1 MLKPSLN
8 ELIKSSFKSIFKN
21 KARTALTSLGI
32 IIGVS
37 SVILLSSIGNGL
49 KSYITQQF
57 DELGANTIFVSPGKI
72 FSSSSGGGFNR
83 DEASRMTSLSFTQKD
98 IRDLDRGLRNL
109 VTDIAALSQVA
120 TSVKYKNQEKEATL
134 IATSTN
140 YQNISQ
146 FKYTSGNW
154 FNSLAE
160 EKKDKVAVLGSK
172 VADELFA
179 NLNPLNKSISFEGKT
194 FQIIGVLEKQGSSFG
209 GPDINSYV
217 FIPYLTGANIVD
229 NKIQQIVIKA
239 RHKDEVSKVKLL
251 VEDIL
256 LDNYDKD
263 TFSVF
268 DSSQL
273 LSSINSILSALTLG
287 LSGIAAI
294 SLVVGGIGIMNIMLV
309 TVTERTREIGLRK
322 AIGAYPRAILLQF
335 LFEAIILSS
344 IGGVISILIGF
355 FGSLIINNFF
365 PSTVTIASVL
375 LAFSVSFAVGIVFGV
390 APARKASKLDPIVA
404 LRYE

>member
-8 ELIKSSFKSIFKN
+8 ELIKSSFRSIFKN
-21 KARTALTSLGI
+21 KGRTALTSLGI

-37 SVILLSSIGNGL
+37 SVILLTSIGNGL

-72 FSSSSGGGFNR
+72 FNSSSSGFNR

-98 IRDLDRGLRNL
+98 IKNLDRGLKNL
-109 VTDIAALSQVA
+109 VTDIASLSQIA
-120 TSVKYKNQEKEATL
+120 TTVKYKKQEEEATL
-134 IATSTN
+134 IAASTN

-146 FKYTSGNW
+146 FKYTSGAW
-154 FNSLAE
+154 FDSIAE
-160 EKKDKVAVLGSK
+160 EKKAKVAVLGFK
-172 VADELFA
+172 VADQLFG

-194 FQIIGVLEKQGSSFG
+194 FQVVGILEKQGSSMG
-209 GPDINSYV
+209 GPNINSYV

-229 NKIQQIVIKA
+229 NKIQQIAIKA
-239 RHKDEVSKVKLL
+239 RHKDEVGKVKLL

-256 LDNYDKD
+256 LNSYDKD

-322 AIGAYPRAILLQF
+322 AIGAYPRAILFQF

-344 IGGVISILIGF
+344 IGGTIGILIGF
-355 FGSLIINNFF
+355 FGSLLINKFF
-365 PSTVTIASVL
+365 PSTVTLTSIL

-390 APARKASKLDPIVA
+390 APARKASKLDPITA

>member
-21 KARTALTSLGI
+21 KGRTALTSLGI

-37 SVILLSSIGNGL
+37 SVILLTSIGNGL
-49 KSYITQQF
+49 KSYITKQF

-72 FSSSSGGGFNR
+72 FSGNSGGFNR

-98 IRDLDRGLRNL
+98 IKNLNRGLKTL
-109 VTDIAALSQVA
+109 VTDIASISQIA
-120 TSVKYKNQEKEATL
+120 TTVKYKNQEEEATM
-134 IATSTN
+134 IASSAN

-146 FKYTSGNW
+146 FKYTLGGW
-154 FNSLAE
+154 FDSLAE
-160 EKKDKVAVLGSK
+160 EKKDKVVVLGSK
-172 VADELFA
+172 VADELFGTQ
-179 NLNPLNKSISFEGKT
+179 NPLNKNVSFEGKT
-194 FQIIGVLEKQGSSFG
+194 YQVVGILEERGSSLG
-209 GPDINSYV
+209 GPNINSYI

-229 NKIQQIVIKA
+229 NKIQQIAIKA
-239 RHKDEVSKVKLL
+239 KNKDDVSKVKTQ
-251 VEDIL
+251 VETIL
-256 LDNYDKD
+256 LNNYEKD

-294 SLVVGGIGIMNIMLV
+294 SLIVGGIGIMNIMLV

-322 AIGAYPRAILLQF
+322 AIGAYPRAILFQF

-344 IGGVISILIGF
+344 IGGTIGILIGF
-355 FGSLIINNFF
+355 FGSLLINKFF
-365 PSTVTIASVL
+365 PSTVTITSVL
-375 LAFSVSFAVGIVFGV
+375 LAFFVSFAVGIIFGV
-390 APARKASKLDPIVA
+390 APARKASKLDPITA